1 MNRIT
6 VIDPGRL
13 WTGLSWN
20 FSTVKKG
27 EVVKPGCIIYLV
39 GDESPRDSAMKQL
52 IRDNGLEA
60 TECRMCGVKPL
71 PNIYQAYREL
81 QQQQVT
87 DIACISVR
95 YDLETGGYVFLEKA
109 MSLDGFADLSILC
122 SPEEI
127 AC

>member
-52 IRDNGLEA
+52 IEDELKKYFIHRQDINKWQPNTMRVCYAAIKFFYLYVVQRDWHLLKIIKA
-60 TECRMCGVKPL
+60 PTEKRL
-71 PNIYQAYREL
+71 PSSRRK
-81 QQQQVT
+81 T
-87 DIACISVR
+87 
-95 YDLETGGYVFLEKA
+95 
-109 MSLDGFADLSILC
+109 
-122 SPEEI
+122 
-127 AC
+127 